1 MVTFNDDDDDDDDA
15 QNIKTMNEKGDVYIK
30 TTT

>member
-1 MVTFNDDDDDDDDA
+1 MVTFNDDDDDDDA